1 MRVTGFHAEVNGQ
14 RPTDPR
20 VVFRPRMFRLHAC
33 PRMDP
38 FPVGVRLLVNR
49 PYNRGY
55 CTDFGIDHDKL
66 RNKYY
71 QFTQIRVTMHETC
84 RNGQ

>member
-1 MRVTGFHAEVNGQ
+1 
-14 RPTDPR
+14 
-20 VVFRPRMFRLHAC
+20 MFRLRAC
-33 PRMDP
+33 PRMAP

-55 CTDFGIDHDKL
+55 RTDFGIDYDNL

-71 QFTQIRVTMHETC
+71 
-84 RNGQ
+84 

>member
-14 RPTDPR
+14 RPTYPASSSGPGCLFTC
-20 VVFRPRMFRLHAC
+20 VS
-33 PRMDP
+33 RMDP

-55 CTDFGIDHDKL
+55 RTDFGIDYDKL

-71 QFTQIRVTMHETC
+71 
-84 RNGQ
+84 